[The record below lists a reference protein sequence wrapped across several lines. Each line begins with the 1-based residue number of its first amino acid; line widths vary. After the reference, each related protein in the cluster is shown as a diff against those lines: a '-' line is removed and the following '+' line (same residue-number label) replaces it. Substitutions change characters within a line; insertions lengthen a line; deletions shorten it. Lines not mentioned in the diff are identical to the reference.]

1 MIKWSPKF
9 FNFYSRLE
17 GSVTIMYHHMLYLLL
32 MILLD
37 SCNAAH
43 NETSRFLNDN
53 SFGHVSQR
61 FEDIEVKQIPSLPD
75 QVLVDL
81 GVRSVGARL
90 RLRSTASQ
98 WVPNHIISFLN
109 LDLSFVQIFFQPSVP
124 EEVEQGEPYQ
134 PGRPTR
140 PPWGWRRRWQ
150 GTWRGWQGCCRSLPL

>member
-1 MIKWSPKF
+1 MIKWSPTF

-43 NETSRFLNDN
+43 NETSRFLTDN

-81 GVRSVGARL
+81 GVGSVGARL

-98 WVPNHIISFLN
+98 WVPNHVISFL
-109 LDLSFVQIFFQPSVP
+109 
-124 EEVEQGEPYQ
+124 
-134 PGRPTR
+134 
-140 PPWGWRRRWQ
+140 
-150 GTWRGWQGCCRSLPL
+150 